1 MKKFFFT
8 ALVGAMIISC
18 SRDNDNTNPTTPQM
32 PATNEI
38 GILPTKL
45 TFSQTGKADKVTTFS
60 YNGNKLVKVTN
71 GFYDE
76 IFTYTGDLIT
86 SMNYTD
92 DYSFISNFVFN
103 YDSNGNLISEKSV
116 SYYKRNII
124 FSEYDITYTIN
135 GSTVTAQSVTKKYS
149 QLDGVLSSIST
160 STITYTLDE
169 KKRPIKRVEV
179 YEDKDLIRN
188 TTSKGTKTFTY
199 QYPNHH
205 GFSENIKGM
214 DKLSYSSFAIGFKS
228 SFDLDHPIIYLPF
241 SYFKKEMNA
250 IIYSSNGSSLRGG
263 GTDEAKT
270 EYVVNAHNYPTGI
283 EYKVKTLTGEFKNLF
298 NNSYY
303 TIEYNK

>member
-1 MKKFFFT
+1 MKKIFFT

-18 SRDNDNTNPTTPQM
+18 SRDNDNTNPTTPQT

-38 GILPTKL
+38 GILPTKM
-45 TFSQTGKADKVTTFS
+45 TYSETGKADKVTTFS
-60 YNGNKLVKVTN
+60 YNGNKLMKVTN

-92 DYSFISNFVFN
+92 EYSFVSNFVFN
-103 YDSNGNLISEKSV
+103 YDANGNLISEKSV

-135 GSTVTAQSVTKKYS
+135 GSTVTAQSVAKNYS

-188 TTSKGTKTFTY
+188 TTSKGTKTFTF